1 MIADEAERS
10 YRELS
15 ETYSS
20 DQSVEWRH
28 VLAAILG
35 ELA

>member
-1 MIADEAERS
+1 MTADEAERT
-10 YRELS
+10 YREPS
-15 ETYSS
+15 ETYGS

-35 ELA
+35 KLA